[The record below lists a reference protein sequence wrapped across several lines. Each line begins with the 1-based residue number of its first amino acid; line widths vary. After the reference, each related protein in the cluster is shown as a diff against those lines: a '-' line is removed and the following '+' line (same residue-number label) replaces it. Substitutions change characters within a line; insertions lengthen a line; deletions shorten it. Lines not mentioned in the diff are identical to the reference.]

1 MTIQHYLMENEPD
14 EARAAEAKTQF
25 EFLKYVVEKE
35 DYATGLKQQRALES
49 GGKDHVIFGKNE
61 GGGHHFHHWVDLLLR
76 TEDKDLK
83 DLFDTHQKTFFA
95 GH

>member
-1 MTIQHYLMENEPD
+1 MESAPD
-14 EARAAEAKTQF
+14 ETRAAEAKTQF
-25 EFLKYVVEKE
+25 EFLKYVVEQE

-49 GGKDHVIFGKNE
+49 GGKDYVLFGKNE

-83 DLFDTHQKTFFA
+83 ALFETHQKTFFTA
-95 GH
+95 H